1 MADQVSPRYAS
12 SVGQREEPSGLA
24 VGFILFAGMLMLMVG
39 IFQALAGVVGIV
51 NDNFYLITRDYVFRF
66 STNTWGWIHLII
78 GVVVA
83 LAGAAVLSG
92 KMWGRVIG
100 IIVALLS
107 AVAAFMFIPAYPFW
121 ALLLIALD
129 VFVVWALAAHGREVA
144 E

>member
-1 MADQVSPRYAS
+1 MADQVSPQYPS
-12 SVGQREEPSGLA
+12 SIEQREEPSGLA
-24 VGFILFAGMLMLMVG
+24 IGFILFAGMLMIMVG

-51 NDNFYLITRDYVFRF
+51 NDNFYVITREYVFKF
-66 STNTWGWIHLII
+66 DTTTWGWIHLIV

-83 LAGAAVLSG
+83 LAGAGVLAG
-92 KMWGRVIG
+92 RMWGRVIG
-100 IIVALLS
+100 IIVAIIS
-107 AVAAFMFIPAYPFW
+107 AITAFIFIPAYPFW